1 MTYSEQHLAVFFGIL
16 HGITLK
22 RINSN
27 DIITLLKLKGENVME
42 AAFLLLL
49 FVLEIAFSVYTIMDG
64 RERAVWDQRRTL
76 VRGMELISFFLFMLL
91 PAVHFDFR
99 FALCVSL
106 LAIRFI
112 LALIFW
118 MRRRNGESKVLK
130 TGGIL
135 WRLAG
140 SSALLFFAMVP
151 AFVFT
156 GYEGLDTTGEY
167 QVKQV
172 HAILVD
178 ESRAESFEE
187 DGTKREVPI
196 YIYYPDTEG
205 GEFPLVVFSHGAFGY
220 YQSNTSTYM
229 ELASNGYVVVSVEHP
244 YHSFFTEDTGGKT
257 VIVDMGFLK
266 EVQCVNEDTAS
277 PDEAIEIYS
286 KWLAIRTSDM
296 NFAIDSIKSAKNGGG
311 LSEEWYVKEAEDKD
325 EILKVISMAD
335 TEKIG
340 VIGHSLGG
348 ASSVELGRMR
358 DDIDA
363 VIDLDGTMLGE
374 EKAWENGA
382 FVFEEEPYPVPLLTI
397 DNEEHHQTSVEYGTD
412 YVNTAVLKN
421 AKDGRNTYF
430 KGSGHMNFTD
440 LPLFSPLLAGL
451 LGTGSIDSESCIRQ
465 TNEIIR
471 QYYNCY
477 LKGEGEIT
485 LQECYE

>member
-1 MTYSEQHLAVFFGIL
+1 M
-16 HGITLK
+16 
-22 RINSN
+22 
-27 DIITLLKLKGENVME
+27 ME
-42 AAFLLLL
+42 VAFLLLL

-64 RERAVWDQRRTL
+64 RDRGVWYQKRMF
-76 VRGMELISFFLFMLL
+76 VRGIELISFFLFMLL
-91 PAVHFDFR
+91 PAVHFGFR

-106 LAIRFI
+106 LVIRFI

-118 MRRRNGESKVLK
+118 LCKRNGENKILK
-130 TGGIL
+130 TGSII

-140 SSALLFFAMVP
+140 SLALFFFAMIP

-156 GYEGLDTTGEY
+156 GYQGIDTTGEY

-178 ESRAESFEE
+178 DSRVESFEE
-187 DGTKREVPI
+187 DGSKREVPV
-196 YIYYPDTEG
+196 YIYYPDTGE

-244 YHSFFTEDTGGKT
+244 YHSFFTEDTSGKT
-257 VIVDMGFLK
+257 IIVDMGFLQ
-266 EVQCVNEDTAS
+266 EVQYANEDTTS
-277 PDEAIEIYS
+277 LDETIEMSS
-286 KWLAIRTSDM
+286 KWLAIRTEDM
-296 NFAIDSIKSAKNGGG
+296 NFAIDSIKTAKDSGSLND
-311 LSEEWYVKEAEDKD
+311 EWYTKEPEDKD

-340 VIGHSLGG
+340 VMGHSLGG
-348 ASSVELGRMR
+348 ASSVELGRTR

-374 EKAWENGA
+374 RTVN
-382 FVFEEEPYPVPLLTI
+382 EEPYPVPLLAI

-412 YVNTAVLKN
+412 YVNVAVLEN

-430 KGSGHMNFTD
+430 AGSGHMNFTD
-440 LPLFSPLLAGL
+440 LPLFSPLLAGM

-465 TNEIIR
+465 TNEIVL
-471 QYYNCY
+471 QYYNYY
-477 LKGEGEIT
+477 LKDEGEIT